1 MLNKKDLK
9 DLKVLTVDD
18 DHSIRDLMLQSLH
31 KLGFS
36 NITQVE
42 DGSIAWNLLLKEKFE
57 LLITD
62 WMMPNMDGLE
72 LTVAIRSNETLKD
85 LKILM
90 VTSNKK
96 SSQITKAINAG
107 VNEYLLKPFNLES
120 LQEHLTR
127 ILL

>member
-1 MLNKKDLK
+1 MLNKK

-18 DHSIRDLMLQSLH
+18 DHAIRDLMLQSLH
-31 KLGFS
+31 NLGFS

-42 DGSIAWNLLLKEKFE
+42 DGGIAWNLLLKEKFE

-72 LTVAIRSNETLKD
+72 LTIAVRSNEMLKD

-90 VTSNKK
+90 VTSNKDPF
-96 SSQITKAINAG
+96 QITKAINAG
-107 VNEYLLKPFNLES
+107 VNEYLLKPFNIES

-127 ILL
+127 VLL

>member
-1 MLNKKDLK
+1 MLNKK

>member
-1 MLNKKDLK
+1 MLNKK

-18 DHSIRDLMLQSLH
+18 DHAIRDLMLQSLH
-31 KLGFS
+31 NLGFS
-36 NITQVE
+36 NITQVA
-42 DGSIAWNLLLKEKFE
+42 DGSIAWSLLLKEKFE

-72 LTVAIRSNETLKD
+72 LTIAVRSNERLKD

-90 VTSNKK
+90 VTSNKDPF
-96 SSQITKAINAG
+96 QITKAINAG
-107 VNEYLLKPFNLES
+107 VNEYLLKPFNIES

-127 ILL
+127 VLL

>member
-1 MLNKKDLK
+1 MLNKK

-18 DHSIRDLMLQSLH
+18 DHAIRDLMLQSLH
-31 KLGFS
+31 NLGFS

-42 DGSIAWNLLLKEKFE
+42 DGGIAWNLLLKEKFE

>member
-1 MLNKKDLK
+1 MLNKK

-42 DGSIAWNLLLKEKFE
+42 DGSIAWDLLLKEKFE

-96 SSQITKAINAG
+96 PSQITKAINAG